1 METNARAAHGD
12 AVEFLIRLAR
22 ALHNYGTP
30 THQIEDILDA
40 ITSRLGVRATFLATP
55 TSIMMSEGKVSDE
68 KVHLIRVEPG
78 DQDLGRLAEVHDVA
92 RYVARGDT
100 PPGAGTRKLAEI
112 ESAKPP
118 YRGAVRVLA
127 MGLSSAAAARF
138 LGGGYRE
145 IGVAGALGLLI
156 GVIAYLAETRRAL
169 GRLFE
174 PVAAFVSSVV
184 AAVAAHYIGS
194 LSVYLVT
201 LAGIIIL
208 LPGYTLTVAVTE
220 LSNRH
225 LVAGTAR
232 LFGAFTTLVV
242 LAIGVAIGGTLMTT
256 VLGAPPTTSPVQLPV
271 WTLAVALLVAPI
283 GFAILL
289 KAQPRD
295 IGWILLTCGLGFA
308 GTRAGGVILGPE
320 LGVFVGALVVGLA
333 GSVYGNIARR
343 PAAILR
349 VPGILMMVPGS
360 IGFRGLTALLDKQ
373 VVPGVETAFRMITI
387 AVALAAGL
395 LIASVVAPSRIAGRG
410 TR

>member
-1 METNARAAHGD
+1 MQTNPATGPGD

-30 THQIEDILDA
+30 THMIEDSLDVVA
-40 ITSRLGVRATFLATP
+40 AKIGVRAQFLATP
-55 TSIMMSEGKVSDE
+55 TSIMMSQGTTAEE
-68 KVHLIRVEPG
+68 RVHLVRIEPG
-78 DQDLGRLAEVHDVA
+78 DQDLGKLAGVHDVA
-92 RYVARGDT
+92 RCVARGEIS
-100 PPGAGTRKLAEI
+100 AAEG
-112 ESAKPP
+112 SARLDALGKAPSP
-118 YRGAVRVLA
+118 YGAVITILA

-138 LGGGYRE
+138 LDGGGRE
-145 IGVAGALGLLI
+145 VGIAGIIGLVIGWQAILAGRFPA
-156 GVIAYLAETRRAL
+156 IA
-169 GRLFE
+169 RLFD
-174 PVAAFVSSVV
+174 PLAAFLASTL
-184 AAVAAHYIGS
+184 AAVAAHLIGA

-256 VLGAPPTTSPVQLPV
+256 VLGTFPATETTPLPP
-271 WTLAVALLVAPI
+271 WTLLLALFAAPLA
-283 GFAILL
+283 FSVLL
-289 KAQPRD
+289 KALPRD
-295 IGWILLTCGLGFA
+295 VFWILLTCFLGFL
-308 GTRAGGVILGPE
+308 GTRAGGSVLGPE
-320 LGVFVGALVVGLA
+320 LGVFVGAFVVGLA

-349 VPGILMMVPGS
+349 VPGILLLVPGS
-360 IGFRGLTALLDKQ
+360 IGFRGFTALLDKQ

-395 LIASVVAPSRIAGRG
+395 LIASVVAPSRL